1 MAQLFAIANSKI
13 FIGGVVANP
22 KDTVTAADFTGET
35 WLEIDGWT
43 AAGSLGDTTE
53 IISQKVISS
62 GRVRKVKG
70 TSDAGNMENTFIP
83 NGTDPGQMA
92 FKAAIRNCK
101 PYKFKIEWGAGCLP
115 EGTVTAAG
123 AVLTSPGHGLAA
135 GQPVRFSNEGGAL
148 PTGLTAGNVYYVI
161 PTGLA
166 ANTFQVSATPGGAA
180 ITTTGAGTGTHTVT
194 AQPVGQTDLFY
205 GLALPGA
212 KTGGDA
218 DTAQLRTWTIAI
230 DSNVVEV

>member
-1 MAQLFAIANSKI
+1 MAQLQAIANSKI

-22 KDTVTAADFTGET
+22 KDTVTAADFAGEVWT
-35 WLEIDGWT
+35 EIDGWT
-43 AAGSLGDTTE
+43 AAGTIGDTTE
-53 IISQKVISS
+53 IITQKVISS

-83 NGTDPGQMA
+83 NATDPGQIA

-115 EGTVTAAG
+115 EGTLTASG
-123 AVLTSPGHGLAA
+123 STITSTAHGLVA
-135 GQPVRFSNEGGAL
+135 GQPVRFSNTGGAL
-148 PTGLTAGNVYYVI
+148 PTGLTAGTTYYVI
-161 PTGLA
+161 STSLT
-166 ANTFQVSATPGGAA
+166 ANTFQVSATPGGTA
-180 ITTTGAGTGTHTVT
+180 IATTGAGTGVHTFT
-194 AQPVGQTDLFY
+194 AQPVGQTDMFY